1 MVENGC
7 EAGYVADRV
16 VIDVDDDDPVN
27 ADKEKA
33 DRLYEIAKCEKLSLL
48 LKDWEKQFKVARERL
63 ETKTTRT
70 NSAKNDLYQWIG
82 FFSVFQG
89 VVLTAVAQSSTLG
102 CQQSWAPASLSLIAS
117 VVTIVS
123 VHFKLKSY
131 RALEVNLADETYDSK
146 ILHQQIEEL
155 KTQGTSFKFSWFLD
169 RAERQ
174 KERQEEERQKA
185 DKKKAHKK
193 KTDKQKA
200 DGNKKQRRRKD
211 RYYWAWDWAV
221 ILALVLFS
229 TIILLCCILILC
241 GPDKHKPGT

>member
-7 EAGYVADRV
+7 EAGPVVDEV
-16 VIDVDDDDPVN
+16 VIDVDNDEDDDDVVN
-27 ADKEKA
+27 ADQVKA
-33 DRLYEIAKCEKLSLL
+33 ERLYEIAKCEKLSLL
-48 LKDWEKQFKVARERL
+48 LKDWEKQFKVARERI

-131 RALEVNLADETYDSK
+131 RGLEVNLAEEIHDSK
-146 ILHQQIEEL
+146 ILHEQIAEL
-155 KTQGTSFKFSWFLD
+155 KTQGTSFDFSWFLD
-169 RAERQ
+169 RA
-174 KERQEEERQKA
+174 KRQEEERQKA
-185 DKKKAHKK
+185 DKKK
-193 KTDKQKA
+193 TD
-200 DGNKKQRRRKD
+200 
-211 RYYWAWDWAV
+211 YWSWDWAV

-229 TIILLCCILILC
+229 TIILLCCILVLC

>member
-7 EAGYVADRV
+7 EAGPVVDRV
-16 VIDVDDDDPVN
+16 VIDVHNEEDDDQVVN
-27 ADKEKA
+27 ADEVKA
-33 DRLYEIAKCEKLSLL
+33 DRLYEIAKCEKLNLL

-131 RALEVNLADETYDSK
+131 RALEANLENETHDSK
-146 ILHQQIEEL
+146 VRTFPVYIYIYIYIEFGCFFCML
-155 KTQGTSFKFSWFLD
+155 FFRKLLSFSKFS
-169 RAERQ
+169 
-174 KERQEEERQKA
+174 KA
-185 DKKKAHKK
+185 IWLMEHAGV
-193 KTDKQKA
+193 Q
-200 DGNKKQRRRKD
+200 
-211 RYYWAWDWAV
+211 
-221 ILALVLFS
+221 
-229 TIILLCCILILC
+229 
-241 GPDKHKPGT
+241 